1 MMEVIRLIYEDSIKL
16 LKRQGVEFETGLTIE
31 EITKIEDIY
40 TIKFPKSL
48 KEFLMMTLPISK
60 GFFNWRNLDQD
71 NVMFIKKI
79 INRPRNLG
87 NDGIKGGYRGGRMMI
102 SLEERYE
109 NFKKTIQECGSYLL
123 TESDDTIKYNLFE
136 EFSIDGI
143 SFLHE
148 DTLNLF
154 LNEGM
159 IDDDILEESIEL
171 RNLFMQLEKNE
182 ELPSVEVVRT
192 SEEWKRLL
200 RKSDE
205 IRKLLYW

>member
-1 MMEVIRLIYEDSIKL
+1 MERI
-16 LKRQGVEFETGLTIE
+16 F
-31 EITKIEDIY
+31 
-40 TIKFPKSL
+40 
-48 KEFLMMTLPISK
+48 K
-60 GFFNWRNLDQD
+60 GGNFNCR
-71 NVMFIKKI
+71 
-79 INRPRNLG
+79 RNLG

-182 ELPSVEVVRT
+182 ELPSVEAVSYT
-192 SEEWKRLL
+192 HLTLPTKA
-200 RKSDE
+200 
-205 IRKLLYW
+205 